1 MVFHYEIINIVC
13 SKVKTLDLKR
23 AAMKRL
29 IFVIFFLIT
38 SIIGFS
44 QEKKAY
50 QLFNKKGKKVDYGKL
65 LIAAEKAEVVLFGEY
80 HNNAI
85 SHWLELELTKDLA
98 DKNKIIL
105 GAEMIEAD
113 NQKQLD
119 QFLKGEINQKQL
131 DSTARLWPNYK
142 TDYKPLVEFAKENNI
157 PFIATN
163 IPRRFASLVSKKGF
177 EGLENLTSEE
187 KTWIAPLP
195 IVYDSELPGYVN
207 MMKMMGDHASP
218 NMPKAQAIKDAT
230 MAYFIQKN
238 LKEKSIFIHFNGTY
252 HSDNFEGIYWY
263 LKKAAPNLE
272 ILTIATI
279 EQKELKKISTE
290 DYNKADYILV
300 IDEDVTKTH

>member
-13 SKVKTLDLKR
+13 SKVKTLELKR

-38 SIIGFS
+38 AIIGFS

-65 LIAAEKAEVVLFGEY
+65 LIAAEKAQVVLFGEY
-80 HNNAI
+80 HNDAI

-157 PFIATN
+157 LFIATN
-163 IPRRFASLVSKKGF
+163 IPRRFASIVSKNGF
-177 EGLENLTSEE
+177 EGLENLTLVE

-263 LKKAAPNLE
+263 LKKTAPNLE